1 MPGQWTVRFHFYE
14 DCVDLFA
21 RFSRTA
27 TPPSSSTCRDA
38 ITPMRC
44 VAMLAILAA
53 LMAWGRI
60 PCPPSPA
67 SVPANAPHYTPDV
80 AIAIQANCTL
90 CHTKGGSGASWPL
103 TTYDE
108 IYTLRFDVQSQ
119 IDACKMTPL
128 GWPPMDPATRDMV
141 LSWLVC
147 GAPNN

>member
-1 MPGQWTVRFHFYE
+1 
-14 DCVDLFA
+14 
-21 RFSRTA
+21 
-27 TPPSSSTCRDA
+27 
-38 ITPMRC
+38 MRR
-44 VAMLAILAA
+44 AAILAVLA
-53 LMAWGRI
+53 MLMACGSN

-67 SVPANAPHYTPDV
+67 SCPQNVPHYTPDV
-80 AIAIQANCTL
+80 GNAIQANCTL

-119 IDACKMTPL
+119 MVACKMTPP

-141 LSWLVC
+141 LTWLVC